1 MADIVRLTIEIETE
15 AGPVTRTFE
24 GRYAWTLARL
34 IEAGPRGVTPI
45 ERPAPRWS
53 HYIMILRREGLDIET
68 IDVPNTGPFRGQHGR
83 YVLRTPCHLIEARA
97 AA

>member
-1 MADIVRLTIEIETE
+1 MADIVRITVEIETE
-15 AGPVTRTFE
+15 RGAITRTFE

-34 IEAGPRGVTPI
+34 IEAGARGVTPI

-53 HYIMILRREGLDIET
+53 HYVMILRREGLNIET
-68 IDVPNTGPFRGQHGR
+68 LDIPNSGPFKGTHGR
-83 YVLRTPCHLIEARA
+83 YVLRTPCRIIETKA

>member
-1 MADIVRLTIEIETE
+1 MADVVRIQVEIQT
-15 AGPVTRTFE
+15 ADGPVIRTFE

-34 IEAGPRGVTPI
+34 IEAGARGVTPI

-53 HYIMILRREGLDIET
+53 HYVMILRREGLNIET
-68 IDVPNTGPFRGQHGR
+68 LDIPNSGPFKGTHGR
-83 YVLRTPCHLIEARA
+83 YLLHTPCRIIETKA